1 MIGRRGGRI
10 GVDRY
15 PRILPAQGVWRL
27 NEIYFEKRFNSW
39 PVDFYP
45 GFVTPFNHLKIDSPT
60 FWDIVESP
68 GALFG
73 FSSQLVM
80 SVTQEFSDT
89 LTPGDIIF
97 PAVTITSGVLS

>member
-45 GFVTPFNHLKIDSPT
+45 GFVTPIPHLKIASPT
-60 FWDIVESP
+60 FWDIVTQP
-68 GALFG
+68 GVTFG
-73 FSSQLVM
+73 FSSLPVM
-80 SVTQEFSDT
+80 STTNEFSDT
-89 LTPGDIIF
+89 LTRSSVVF